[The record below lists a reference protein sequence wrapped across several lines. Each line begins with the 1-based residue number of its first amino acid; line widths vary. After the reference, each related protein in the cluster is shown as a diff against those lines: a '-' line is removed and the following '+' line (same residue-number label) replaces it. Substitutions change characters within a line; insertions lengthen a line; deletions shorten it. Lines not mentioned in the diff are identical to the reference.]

1 LRNIMRAGG
10 SDLDLAWAMVW
21 SLSGKAPGHHFL
33 DPDVQEH
40 EHVGMSLIGG

>member
-1 LRNIMRAGG
+1 MQ
-10 SDLDLAWAMVW
+10 W
-21 SLSGKAPGHHFL
+21 SLSGKEPGHSFL